1 MSAPAILLC
10 AASIG
15 GVVRQRTAAPAAPD
29 RPTVTNTREASTGME
44 FIRIQPGEFMMGCSA
59 GDNECDDNEKQAHR
73 VRITKVFEM
82 GKYEVT
88 QAQWQSVMETN
99 PSRFTGA
106 DRPVELVSWN
116 DAQQFLQKLN
126 AKQDGYRYRLP
137 TEAEWEYAAR
147 AGTKALYAG
156 SLDEMAWYGNNS
168 GRAALDADAL
178 WRTDESNYGRR
189 LSDNGNQTHPVGQKE
204 PNAWGLSDM
213 HGNVWEWVQD
223 WYDRNYYQGSPQTD
237 PSGPPAGQYR
247 VQRGGCWYDG
257 AWNTRVSSRLR
268 LEPTGRSI
276 DIGFRCVREAIPQD
290 IRSQD

>member
-1 MSAPAILLC
+1 MIHIALKHRRIAAPALAILLC
-10 AASIG
+10 AMSVRG
-15 GVVRQRTAAPAAPD
+15 GARQRTAVPATPD
-29 RPTVTNTREASTGME
+29 RSTVTNTREAGTGME
-44 FIRIQPGEFMMGCSA
+44 FIRIQPGEFMMGCSR
-59 GDNECDDNEKQAHR
+59 GDDECDDDEKEAHR

-82 GKYEVT
+82 GKYEVM

-178 WRTDESNYGRR
+178 WQTDESNYGRR
-189 LSDNGNQTHPVGQKE
+189 LSDNGNQTHPVGQKQA
-204 PNAWGLSDM
+204 NAWGLYDM
-213 HGNVWEWVQD
+213 HGNVLEWVQD
-223 WYDRNYYQGSPQTD
+223 WYGEKYYGGSLQSD
-237 PSGPPAGQYR
+237 PAGPSSGQKR
-247 VQRGGCWYDG
+247 VLRGG
-257 AWNTRVSSRLR
+257 S
-268 LEPTGRSI
+268 
-276 DIGFRCVREAIPQD
+276 
-290 IRSQD
+290 